1 MRRGPLAGGLIC
13 LTLAVAGC
21 GNTSGNA
28 DSSSSAN
35 SASVTASASAVL
47 PTTPMGQADTA
58 ALDKAITGVFD
69 AAAKD
74 YPALWVGVWSPEKG
88 AYVKAYGKSEAGATD
103 ATVDDT
109 FRIGSVT
116 KSVTATVLLQLVD
129 QGKLTLDDPVSKA
142 APQVAKDHPEIA
154 DRTIKELLGMTSG
167 IPDYLN
173 VPDGIVAGVSKDPA
187 KVWTADDLINTG
199 ISVGLKKPGTP
210 GYSTT
215 NYIILQ
221 EIAEEITG
229 KPLADLIT
237 ANVTGPLGMTH
248 TVLPPN
254 DNTALADPGSHGYL
268 NALCVQ
274 ELKADGGKAKE
285 GQDVTDWNAS
295 YGQGGGGM
303 SSTITDLGVWGAS
316 GLGDSLLTSQTAT
329 TRTTTTELPNGIK
342 YGLGIIDYGDG
353 FLGHPG
359 EAIGWQAQVAHNP
372 TTGVTVAVATNAC
385 AGADLMMF
393 DAIRGLAAY
402 TLNPPSALPTEAPS
416 ADPSQS

>member
-1 MRRGPLAGGLIC
+1 MRRGSLAGGLVC
-13 LTLAVAGC
+13 LTLVVAGC
-21 GNTSGNA
+21 GDPSGDANASHSTSG
-28 DSSSSAN
+28 SSN
-35 SASVTASASAVL
+35 ASAAL
-47 PTTPMGQADTA
+47 PTTPMSAADVA
-58 ALDKAITGVFD
+58 ALDKVISGVHQ
-69 AAAKD
+69 AVSKD
-74 YPALWVGVWSPEKG
+74 YPALWVGVWSTEKG
-88 AYVKAYGKSEAGATD
+88 AYVKAFGKSEVGKAD

-116 KSVTATVLLQLVD
+116 KSVTATVILQLVD
-129 QGKLTLDDPVSKA
+129 QGKLTLADPVSKA

-154 DRTIKELLGMTSG
+154 DRTIEQLLGMTSG
-167 IPDYLN
+167 IPDYMN
-173 VPDGIVAGVSKDPA
+173 VPDGIVAGVSQDPGQ
-187 KVWTADDLINTG
+187 VWTADDLIRAG
-199 ISVGLKKPGTP
+199 ISEGLKKPGTP

-221 EIAEEITG
+221 EIAEELTG

-268 NALCVQ
+268 NALQ
-274 ELKADGGKAKE
+274 ELKADGGKAKK

-303 SSTITDLGVWGAS
+303 SSTITDHGEWGAS
-316 GLGDSLLTSQTAT
+316 GLGDSLLTSQTAV
-329 TRTTTTELPNGIK
+329 TRATTTELPNGIK

-359 EAIGWQAQVAHNP
+359 EAIGWQAQVSHNP

-393 DAIRGLAAY
+393 DAIRGLAAF
-402 TLNPPSALPTEAPS
+402 TLTPPSDLPS